1 MKILIISTNP
11 IQLLFGKAIPFH
23 GSESIIESSLPEA
36 ELNGFDLVIDLEFE
50 EHPERIDQYKNS
62 AMPVLIGSVIQ
73 TLNDLNTGLSLV
85 ARFNHWPVFI
95 SRNCIEAAM
104 AKENELAFHSLF
116 SQLNIP
122 FHQVADVPGFV
133 SARTVSMIINEA
145 FLVREEQVSTAD
157 EIDIAMKLGT
167 SYPLGPFEW
176 YNQTGPERI
185 VQLLQK
191 LAVTDER
198 YQPALS
204 LIEYKANS

>member
-11 IQLLFGKAIPFH
+11 VTLLFGQVIPFP
-23 GSESIIESSLPEA
+23 GSECIMEPLLPA
-36 ELNGFDLVIDLEFE
+36 IGLNDFDLLIDLEFE
-50 EHPERIDQYKNS
+50 ENPERIDQYKQLNL
-62 AMPVLIGSVIQ
+62 PVLLGSVIQ
-73 TLNDLNTGLSLV
+73 TLNDLNTGQSQI

-95 SRNCIEAAM
+95 NRNCIEAAIV
-104 AKENELAFHSLF
+104 KENEEVFHKLF
-116 SQLNIP
+116 NQLTIP
-122 FHQVADVPGFV
+122 FHATADVPGFV

-145 FLVREEQVSTAD
+145 FLAREEQVSSAD

-167 SYPLGPFEW
+167 SYPFGPFEW

-191 LAVTDER
+191 LAATDQR

-204 LIEYKANS
+204 LIEYKANP